1 MNRNFR
7 LTNTRDF
14 DRTHREGQTKRHK
27 IAVLVYSK
35 NQLGKTRVGVVAS
48 KKIGN
53 AVKRNYIKRKL
64 RSSISHFW
72 PNIKTGF
79 DLIFYARKAGLDA
92 SYNDWLD
99 AIRELLESE
108 NLIIDE

>member
-14 DRTHREGQTKRHK
+14 DRTHREGLTKRHK
-27 IAVLVYSK
+27 FAVLVYAK
-35 NQLGKTRVGVVAS
+35 NQLDKSRVGVVAS

-53 AVKRNYIKRKL
+53 AVKRNYIKRQL
-64 RSSISHFW
+64 RSSIMHHW
-72 PNIKTGF
+72 PRIKPGY

-92 SYNDWLD
+92 SYSDWLD
-99 AIRELLESE
+99 AIQDLLERE
-108 NLIIDE
+108 KLVIRE